1 MPKKTQNNAE
11 LNKEKMGKKSIK
23 KIKNEKAME
32 LLKEP
37 EAVNENNVEETK
49 IWDISDEMEISKDY
63 SLRDVY
69 DDVASLAEAPFYDVD
84 YDRDVFM
91 ELRKIVDNAFAKRNK
106 SKEDEKNYD
115 DIVYNLTTNCID
127 NEHLQDFMGY
137 CYKKGK
143 YDFCL
148 MNFEKYMKWTILAA
162 SRGNAFSLSKLQLF
176 LSNQMNE
183 LLEIPQI
190 ELIMDT
196 LELDVEQFIMI
207 LTKKLCDQLVFI
219 LNLFPEEMIK
229 EQEVLLEQSD
239 QLMRKFDKAKQLA
252 YEKVEKECK
261 ELINSINVLDDEIE
275 LSKVI
280 KKEYDTM
287 KNGETQKEQIAEEN
301 LLTEKEIEDEAFRQ
315 MNSSNKFTKKETN
328 KKKFRF

>member
-1 MPKKTQNNAE
+1 MPVKTQNNK
-11 LNKEKMGKKSIK
+11 LNNEKVEKKSIK
-23 KIKNEKAME
+23 KIKNEKAVE

-37 EAVNENNVEETK
+37 ELVSENVEEK
-49 IWDISDEMEISKDY
+49 FIDISDDMQLSPDY

-69 DDVASLAEAPFYDVD
+69 EDVGSLGEAPFYDID
-84 YDRDVFM
+84 YDREVFM
-91 ELRKIVDNAFAKRNK
+91 ELRKIVDSAFAKRNK
-106 SKEDEKNYD
+106 SKEDEQNYD
-115 DIVYNLTTNCID
+115 DIIYNLTTNCID

-148 MNFEKYMKWTILAA
+148 MNFEKYMKWTILAG

-183 LLEIPQI
+183 LLDIPKI

-196 LELDVEQFIMI
+196 LELEDGQFIMV

-219 LNLFPEEMIK
+219 LELFPEEMIK
-229 EQEVLLEQSD
+229 EQEVLLEQND

-252 YEKVEKECK
+252 CERVQEECK
-261 ELINSINVLDDEIE
+261 TLINSINHLDEEIE
-275 LSKVI
+275 RSQEI
-280 KKEYDTM
+280 KKAYDAILSGNNEVVEQVAE
-287 KNGETQKEQIAEEN
+287 KNV
-301 LLTEKEIEDEAFRQ
+301 LTEEEIEAEATRQ
-315 MNSSNKFTKKETN
+315 MGSSNKFTKKEPN